1 MKQHYHSIKSV
12 YFFYYKKNQVTLDKL
27 KFIFTPVVA
36 KKRDIHWAFFYL
48 EVEVE
53 VTTVQSDLDI
63 HCPQ

>member
-36 KKRDIHWAFFYL
+36 KKRDIH
-48 EVEVE
+48 
-53 VTTVQSDLDI
+53 
-63 HCPQ
+63 